1 MDKIDDL
8 ITATV
13 VTSSLQPGGAP
24 KRALHSSIKSA
35 LKLAKL
41 TMNKYYS
48 RTDES
53 NIYRIAM
60 GEFAQ
65 SSHTLILELTVI
77 AVLHPNYKLEY
88 FRARKWEKGWI
99 ETAQGLV
106 RDEFDLNY
114 ASRAGSDNGISDG
127 DAVCSSV
134 HR

>member
-1 MDKIDDL
+1 LYFSNENRCTITQVLTKMDKIDDL

-35 LKLAKL
+35 LELAKS
-41 TMNKYYS
+41 MINKYYS

-60 GEFAQ
+60 GELPQ
-65 SSHTLILELTVI
+65 LSHTLVRELTVI
-77 AVLHPNYKLEY
+77 AVLHPSYKLEY

-106 RDEFDLNY
+106 
-114 ASRAGSDNGISDG
+114 SI
-127 DAVCSSV
+127 
-134 HR
+134 